1 MSAVKIV
8 VVSASLS
15 ESSATSTLG
24 RKLAHAT
31 MNAAKDATF
40 SVIELRSFAA
50 AITNAALTGFPSPE
64 LELAFNDIAR
74 ADAVIAVTP
83 AYNAS
88 YSGLFKLF
96 FDVLPEDT
104 LKGKPLAIGVTGGT
118 PRHSLVT
125 EHAVRPLFTYLHA
138 IIAPTAVYAATEDFG
153 VAAKDSDGR
162 GGATLERRIAKT
174 GAELA
179 QLAQV
184 FAQPDTDVN
193 SGENSDATALFADFV
208 PFDQM

>member
-1 MSAVKIV
+1 MKVV

-24 RKLAHAT
+24 RKLAQAT
-31 MNAAKDATF
+31 IEAADEASY
-40 SVIELRSFAA
+40 SVIELRNVAS

-64 LELAFNDIAR
+64 LEMVFNDLAR

-88 YSGLFKLF
+88 FSGLFKLF
-96 FDVLPEDT
+96 FDVLPEET
-104 LKGKPLAIGVTGGT
+104 LRGKPVAIGVTGGT

-138 IIAPTAVYAATEDFG
+138 ITAPTAVYAATEDFG

-162 GGATLERRIAKT
+162 GGATLERRINRT
-174 GAELA
+174 GQELA
-179 QLAQV
+179 RLAQV
-184 FAQPDTDVN
+184 YTEPNKRIDSANDD
-193 SGENSDATALFADFV
+193 DATALFADFV